1 MIFDN
6 VRTET
11 MNRGDMNA
19 MLAACQLGRDR
30 FLRLVERYGVDIVM
44 SAAYDWMDYSER
56 MLRERDREDPG
67 RRRTAR
73 SSAGSTTTPA
83 TATSGCASRRR

>member
-19 MLAACQLGRDR
+19 MLAACHLGR
-30 FLRLVERYGVDIVM
+30 
-44 SAAYDWMDYSER
+44 SASCAW
-56 MLRERDREDPG
+56 
-67 RRRTAR
+67 
-73 SSAGSTTTPA
+73 SSA
-83 TATSGCASRRR
+83 TAPRS